1 MLLYF
6 KETETFSTDFPKFSN
21 SKFHENP
28 SSGNRVVPYGLTNE
42 QTDSRQ
48 TDVTKLIVIFR
59 IFANAPK
66 NSSQERGVCLRSA
79 DGFIGVEYYDHY

>member
-1 MLLYF
+1 M
-6 KETETFSTDFPKFSN
+6 KSEIFSTEFPKFSN

-28 SSGNRVVPYGLTNE
+28 SGRNRVVPCGLTDE

-48 TDVTKLIVIFR
+48 TDVKKLIVTFR

-66 NSSQERGVCLRSA
+66 NCSQERGVYVLFA
-79 DGFIGVEYYDHY
+79 AGFIGVK